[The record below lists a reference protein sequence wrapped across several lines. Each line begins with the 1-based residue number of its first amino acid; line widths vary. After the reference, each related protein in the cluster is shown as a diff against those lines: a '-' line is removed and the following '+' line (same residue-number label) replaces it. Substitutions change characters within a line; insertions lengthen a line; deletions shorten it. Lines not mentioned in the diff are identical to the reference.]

1 MSARPRMTVD
11 TRQTLQGAGLLV
23 LQRVGHVLAALL
35 FAALVPRL
43 MGPDIYGRYAL
54 LGSLAGGLILISG
67 LGLREVI
74 GRYAPLLVAG
84 GDRVGL
90 RRLFSQLVAVQAM
103 TGAAATVVYF
113 VLGLSWLREFDGV
126 VILATALTVLGGA
139 VASLLF
145 AIFLGLNRAARWGL
159 GELTR
164 RWLILGALPL
174 GFLAG
179 GLRGAC
185 VGWLFADLL
194 VLALGLVW
202 AWPYLSRDVLRP
214 EPSYVVPYLR
224 FGAAFFASRLLF
236 VAAQASGEPLIR
248 AVTGDYAVVGY
259 FTLANSVSLVAASA
273 VRQFTAAFTPL
284 LTVRGTLG
292 PSEELR
298 RPVTHLVRWLAIAGV
313 VAVLGTLFLADDL
326 VPLVLGRAYGPVA
339 ANLVPL
345 MLSLCTL
352 ALSVVGETLA
362 VSLGRTR
369 PPVLAATVRLG
380 AFWAMG
386 VPLVAWQGSFGVCVA
401 VLAASILS
409 TACLVWGLRDVM
421 GQAVR
426 SWVWVTALGGLLVP
440 LSWLRSSGPLNV
452 GLCALALTAYA
463 ALLLGFRIV
472 TVAEIGTV
480 WRALDPRR
488 PIVRES

>member
-1 MSARPRMTVD
+1 MTVD

-54 LGSLAGGLILISG
+54 LGSLAGGLILIGG
-67 LGLREVI
+67 LGVRDVI
-74 GRYAPLLVAG
+74 GRYAPLLVAA
-84 GDRVGL
+84 GDWRGL
-90 RRLFSQLVAVQAM
+90 RRLCGHLVAVRAM
-103 TGAAATVVYF
+103 SGAAAAVVY
-113 VLGLSWLREFDGV
+113 VTLGLFWLREFDGLV
-126 VILATALTVLGGA
+126 VLASALTVPVGA
-139 VASLLF
+139 VASVLF

-164 RWLILGALPL
+164 RWLILAALPL

-179 GLRGAC
+179 GLAGAC
-185 VGWLFADLL
+185 VGWLLADLL
-194 VLALGLVW
+194 VLALGLAW
-202 AWPYLSRDVLRP
+202 AWRYVSHDVLRP
-214 EPSYVVPYLR
+214 DPSYIGPYLR
-224 FGAAFFASRLLF
+224 FGAAFFASRLLI

-259 FTLANSVSLVAASA
+259 FTLANSVYLVVVSA
-273 VRQFTAAFTPL
+273 IRQFTAAFTPL
-284 LTVRGTLG
+284 LTVRGALG
-292 PSEELR
+292 SGHELR
-298 RPVTHLVRWLAIAGV
+298 GPVAHLVRWLSVAGV
-313 VAVLGTLFLADDL
+313 VAVIGTVWLADDL
-326 VPLVLGRAYGPVA
+326 VPLVLGHVYRPVA

-352 ALSVVGETLA
+352 ALGVVGETIA
-362 VSLGRTR
+362 VSLARKR
-369 PPVLAATVRLG
+369 PPVLAAAVRLG
-380 AFWAMG
+380 VFWAVG
-386 VPLVAWQGSFGVCVA
+386 VPLVAWHGSFGACVA

-426 SWVWVTALGGLLVP
+426 SWVWVTGLGGLLLP
-440 LSWLRSSGPLNV
+440 LLWFRSSGPLNV
-452 GLCALALTAYA
+452 GLCGLALTAYA

-472 TVAEIGTV
+472 TPAEIRTV
-480 WRALDPRR
+480 WRVLDLRR